1 VISDH
6 YVAKAFIDRNDKF
19 INCFSKKKKLIC
31 FLQNL
36 KAINVSTMNKFLL
49 QQIKKR
55 RTQLGLK
62 QVDMQSRTG
71 ISRQQYQ
78 KLESQG
84 NPRLET
90 LEIIAAGLNAQLM
103 LIPDDKVHLI
113 RQLLN
118 DEIKVTIEDQDDL
131 MTNPW
136 KGLLGGEEP

>member
-1 VISDH
+1 
-6 YVAKAFIDRNDKF
+6 
-19 INCFSKKKKLIC
+19 
-31 FLQNL
+31 
-36 KAINVSTMNKFLL
+36 MNKSLL

-62 QVDMQSRTG
+62 QVDMQSRTGG

-136 KGLLGGEEP
+136 KGLLGGEEQ

>member
-1 VISDH
+1 
-6 YVAKAFIDRNDKF
+6 
-19 INCFSKKKKLIC
+19 
-31 FLQNL
+31 
-36 KAINVSTMNKFLL
+36 MNKSLL
-49 QQIKKR
+49 HQIKKR

-113 RQLLN
+113 RHPIFTKDILN
-118 DEIKVTIEDQDDL
+118 LTLDKETTVKL
-131 MTNPW
+131 FNSM
-136 KGLLGGEEP
+136 

>member
-1 VISDH
+1 
-6 YVAKAFIDRNDKF
+6 
-19 INCFSKKKKLIC
+19 
-31 FLQNL
+31 
-36 KAINVSTMNKFLL
+36 MNKSLL

-62 QVDMQSRTG
+62 QVDMQFRTG

-131 MTNPW
+131 MNNPW

>member
-1 VISDH
+1 
-6 YVAKAFIDRNDKF
+6 
-19 INCFSKKKKLIC
+19 
-31 FLQNL
+31 
-36 KAINVSTMNKFLL
+36 MNESLL

-90 LEIIAAGLNAQLM
+90 LEIIAAGLNAST
-103 LIPDDKVHLI
+103 P
-113 RQLLN
+113 LN
-118 DEIKVTIEDQDDL
+118 PPK
-131 MTNPW
+131 
-136 KGLLGGEEP
+136 

>member
-1 VISDH
+1 
-6 YVAKAFIDRNDKF
+6 
-19 INCFSKKKKLIC
+19 LIC
-31 FLQNL
+31 
-36 KAINVSTMNKFLL
+36 
-49 QQIKKR
+49 
-55 RTQLGLK
+55 
-62 QVDMQSRTG
+62 
-71 ISRQQYQ
+71 
-78 KLESQG
+78 
-84 NPRLET
+84 NPVQAFQDSNTKSWKVRATRLET